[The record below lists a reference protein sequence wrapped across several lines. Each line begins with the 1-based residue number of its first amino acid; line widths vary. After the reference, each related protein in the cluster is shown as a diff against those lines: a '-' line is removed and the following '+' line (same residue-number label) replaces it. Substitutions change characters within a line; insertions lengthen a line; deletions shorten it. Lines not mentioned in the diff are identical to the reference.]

1 NLLAYLDEEREATG
15 ALPTDTTIVLQRFRD
30 ELGDWR
36 VCLLTPFGA
45 RVHAPWAL
53 AIEARLRESLG
64 LEGQPMWSDDGIV
77 IRLPAPDETYAPGL
91 DDDDGRAP
99 EPVRSGQASAD
110 AAESAVLIP
119 SDDVEELV
127 VGAVGSSALFSSRFR

>member
-64 LEGQPMWSDDGIV
+64 LDVQPIWSDDGIV
-77 IRLPAPDETYAPGL
+77 VRLPSTEDTGFLLSAFGL
-91 DDDDGRAP
+91 DEGG
-99 EPVRSGQASAD
+99 EAD
-110 AAESAVLIP
+110 P
-119 SDDVEELV
+119 D
-127 VGAVGSSALFSSRFR
+127 R